1 VNPQK
6 FLGIPVTN
14 EVPMELARE
23 NFETYVY
30 NLQNVLLLCQATYAF
45 DLPKQGVTLTVEEIT
60 GMIFKYIKTLSDK

>member
-1 VNPQK
+1 
-6 FLGIPVTN
+6 
-14 EVPMELARE
+14 MELARE